1 MTTAEAL
8 NEEFGLPGA
17 LRFEQHGD
25 LVRGLVTLAS
35 CEAEFYL
42 QGAHLARWQPA
53 GFSGV
58 LFLSEESAFVPGKAI
73 RGGIPICFPWF
84 GPRTFGAEEYP
95 KSPSHGFARTAE
107 WTLAFA
113 ALLPAAEASGGDRLS
128 LTLTLGP
135 DETSRA
141 LGYESFRVA
150 CEMTL
155 GRELTVRLTVANP
168 GSEPLRFEEALHS
181 YFAVA
186 DVRETAVAGLEGAEY
201 LDKRDEGR
209 AKRAPEGPLVL
220 DRFTDRV
227 FPAHAGAATIADRGN
242 ERDVFAEKENSGTTV
257 VWNPWTEGAA
267 ALKDL
272 GDEEWT
278 GFVAVEAANTG
289 AQAITLA
296 AGAAHTMGVR
306 VTVRPEAAHV

>member
-1 MTTAEAL
+1 MKAWCA
-8 NEEFGLPGA
+8 
-17 LRFEQHGD
+17 
-25 LVRGLVTLAS
+25 GLVTLAS

-42 QGAHLARWQPA
+42 QGAHLTRWQPA

-58 LFLSEESAFVPGKAI
+58 LFLSEHSEFTPGKPI

-84 GPRTFGAEEYP
+84 GPRTLGAEEYP

-113 ALLPAAEASGGDRLS
+113 ALLPGMDGGDRLS

-135 DETSRA
+135 DETSQA
-141 LGYESFRVA
+141 LGYDRFRVA
-150 CEMTL
+150 CEMLL

-168 GSEPLRFEEALHS
+168 GDTPLHFEEALHS

-201 LDKRDEGR
+201 LDKRDAGK
-209 AKRAPEGPLVL
+209 AKRAPDGPLVL

-242 ERDVFAEKENSGTTV
+242 QRTIVAEKEHSGTTV

-278 GFVAVEAANTG
+278 GFLAVEAANTG
-289 AQAITLA
+289 EQAITLA
-296 AGAAHTMGVR
+296 PGATQTMTVKVR
-306 VTVRPEAAHV
+306 VTPEVEHA

>member
-1 MTTAEAL
+1 M
-8 NEEFGLPGA
+8 
-17 LRFEQHGD
+17 
-25 LVRGLVTLAS
+25 RGLVTLAS

-58 LFLSEESAFVPGKAI
+58 LFMSEQSEFTPGQAI

-107 WTLAFA
+107 WALAFA
-113 ALLPAAEASGGDRLS
+113 ALLPGADGGDRLS

-135 DETSRA
+135 DDTSRA
-141 LGYESFRVA
+141 LGYDNFRVA
-150 CEMTL
+150 CEILL

-168 GSEPLRFEEALHS
+168 GDAPLHFEEALHS

-186 DVRETAVAGLEGAEY
+186 DVRETALTGLEGAAY
-201 LDKRDEGR
+201 LDKRDEGK
-209 AKRAPEGPLVL
+209 AKRAPDGPLVL

-227 FPAHAGAATIADRGN
+227 FPVHEAAATLADRGN
-242 ERDVFAEKENSGTTV
+242 QRVIVAEKEHSGTTV
-257 VWNPWTEGAA
+257 VWNPWTEGSAGF
-267 ALKDL
+267 KDL
-272 GDEEWT
+272 GNDEWP

-289 AQAITLA
+289 EQAITLA
-296 AGAAHTMGVR
+296 PGATHTMGIRVSVR
-306 VTVRPEAAHV
+306 AEAEHG